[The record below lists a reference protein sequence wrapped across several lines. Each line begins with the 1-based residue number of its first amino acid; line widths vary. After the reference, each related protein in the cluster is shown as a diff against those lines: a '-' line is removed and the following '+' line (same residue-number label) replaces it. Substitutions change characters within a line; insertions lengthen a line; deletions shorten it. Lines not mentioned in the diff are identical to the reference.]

1 MQVSWVDLNST
12 AASIKALCPE
22 PFLFYN
28 EGGAPLWGNYN
39 INHEHTECEPSPTP
53 PLRTHCAA
61 VAIEGA
67 VPQTRTSRRRLTL
80 SARTTVSRTIIA
92 AR

>member
-39 INHEHTECEPSPTP
+39 INHDNNISQVVQPAEQEE
-53 PLRTHCAA
+53 
-61 VAIEGA
+61 
-67 VPQTRTSRRRLTL
+67 
-80 SARTTVSRTIIA
+80 
-92 AR
+92 

>member
-39 INHEHTECEPSPTP
+39 INHEHTECEPSCRKS
-53 PLRTHCAA
+53 PLR
-61 VAIEGA
+61 
-67 VPQTRTSRRRLTL
+67 SR
-80 SARTTVSRTIIA
+80 SRCN
-92 AR
+92 

>member
-53 PLRTHCAA
+53 TPHKGRAHPYPAQPQLRSC
-61 VAIEGA
+61 
-67 VPQTRTSRRRLTL
+67 
-80 SARTTVSRTIIA
+80 
-92 AR
+92 

>member
-39 INHEHTECEPSPTP
+39 INHEHTEC
-53 PLRTHCAA
+53 
-61 VAIEGA
+61 
-67 VPQTRTSRRRLTL
+67 
-80 SARTTVSRTIIA
+80 
-92 AR
+92 

>member
-39 INHEHTECEPSPTP
+39 INHEHTECELTLPLLRTRGGLTPTP
-53 PLRTHCAA
+53 HNRSCAA
-61 VAIEGA
+61 V
-67 VPQTRTSRRRLTL
+67 
-80 SARTTVSRTIIA
+80 
-92 AR
+92 

>member
-39 INHEHTECEPSPTP
+39 INHEHTECEPSPPP
-53 PLRTHCAA
+53 PLRAA
-61 VAIEGA
+61 GCSCLRVRCCRPAHPGGG
-67 VPQTRTSRRRLTL
+67 
-80 SARTTVSRTIIA
+80 
-92 AR
+92 

>member
-39 INHEHTECEPSPTP
+39 INHEHTECEPSHHPHSAQP
-53 PLRTHCAA
+53 AAALLRCCRPAHP
-61 VAIEGA
+61 GGG
-67 VPQTRTSRRRLTL
+67 
-80 SARTTVSRTIIA
+80 
-92 AR
+92 